1 MQKANPKISVIMPV
15 YNAEKYLKQ
24 SIESILN
31 QTYKDFE
38 FIIINDGSTDNS
50 LNIIYE
56 YANKHTKIKV
66 IARENRGLVCSLNE
80 GISYSKGEYIARID
94 ADDIS
99 LPERLEKQIKFFE
112 KNQEIDILGSMAE
125 LIGDKALLEKETNNY
140 EWVNVEFDSKD
151 DLEKIFLECCAIP
164 HPSVM
169 MKKEFLIKIGGY
181 FEQDT
186 EDYNLWLRAIKSGFK
201 IDKINEKLIKY
212 RLHDNSKMRSNL
224 LKIAKSN
231 MLNRLEY
238 IKSTYNIFDNNFK
251 YVIWGAGNG
260 GIEAQYIID
269 KVLSKGKIQ
278 GFIDVYKEGKIN
290 KIDIFRPDNI
300 KKMDFDY
307 IFICTSPGKEF
318 ARKYLDE
325 LGYEYI
331 KNYIFLY

>member
-1 MQKANPKISVIMPV
+1 MQKVTPKISVIMPV

-38 FIIINDGSTDNS
+38 FIIINDGSTDDS

-56 YANKHTKIKV
+56 YAKKDNKIKV
-66 IARENRGLVCSLNE
+66 ITRENKGLVYSLNE
-80 GISYSKGEYIARID
+80 GISYSKGEYIARMD

-99 LPERLEKQIKFFE
+99 LNERLEKQINFFE
-112 KNQEIDILGSMAE
+112 KNQQIDILGSMAE
-125 LIGDKALLEKETNNY
+125 LIGDNELLEKESINY
-140 EWVNVEFDSKD
+140 KWINVELDAKD
-151 DLEKIFLECCAIP
+151 DLEKVFLECCAIP

-169 MKKEFLIKIGGY
+169 MKKKFLIKIGGY
-181 FEQDT
+181 LEQDT
-186 EDYNLWLRAIKSGFK
+186 EDYNLWLRAIKSGYK
-201 IDKINEKLIKY
+201 IAKINEKLIQY
-212 RLHDNSKMRSNL
+212 RLHDNSKMRSDF

-231 MLNRLEY
+231 MVNRLEY

-260 GIEAQYIID
+260 GIEAQFIID
-269 KVLSKGKIQ
+269 KVLSKGNIQ
-278 GFIDVYKEGKIN
+278 GFIDLYKDGKIN
-290 KIDIFRPDNI
+290 EIDILGPDNI
-300 KKMDFDY
+300 KKIDFDY
-307 IFICTSPGKEF
+307 VFICTSPGKEF